1 MNSGLWK
8 PDGAK
13 GECGKEVDVNDL
25 IRIERVPS
33 LKTRSTVENVPI
45 EIAFVIGGRESPI
58 GEFPDAFLR
67 FPWMTLLGYNPPQ
80 ISGNE
85 IYYVCGGSVI
95 NKHYVLTAAHCID
108 TENGFPV

>member
-13 GECGKEVDVNDL
+13 GECGKKVVFATPG
-25 IRIERVPS
+25 PS
-33 LKTRSTVENVPI
+33 FSGKRPASV
-45 EIAFVIGGRESPI
+45 IARHSHIIG
-58 GEFPDAFLR
+58 
-67 FPWMTLLGYNPPQ
+67 FPWMALLGYNPPQ
-80 ISGNE
+80 IPGNE

-108 TENGFPV
+108 TKNGFPV

>member
-8 PDGAK
+8 PDGTK
-13 GECGKEVDVNDL
+13 GECGKKVVFATPG
-25 IRIERVPS
+25 PS
-33 LKTRSTVENVPI
+33 FSGKRPASV
-45 EIAFVIGGRESPI
+45 IARHSHIIG
-58 GEFPDAFLR
+58 
-67 FPWMTLLGYNPPQ
+67 FPWMALLGYNPPGF
-80 ISGNE
+80 SENE

>member
-1 MNSGLWK
+1 MEESEDIPG
-8 PDGAK
+8 
-13 GECGKEVDVNDL
+13 VNC
-25 IRIERVPS
+25 
-33 LKTRSTVENVPI
+33 KNGPI
-45 EIAFVIGGRESPI
+45 PYPIDSIPVIQDAIGGFDASI
-58 GEFPDAFLR
+58 GR
-67 FPWMTLLGYNPPQ
+67 YPWMALLGYNPPY

>member
-13 GECGKEVDVNDL
+13 GECGNTGGLPRAAFIGGSDSPKK
-25 IRIERVPS
+25 I
-33 LKTRSTVENVPI
+33 PI
-45 EIAFVIGGRESPI
+45 EPTNVFLIGGRESTI
-58 GEFPDAFLR
+58 RG
-67 FPWMTLLGYNPPQ
+67 FPWMALLGYNPPT